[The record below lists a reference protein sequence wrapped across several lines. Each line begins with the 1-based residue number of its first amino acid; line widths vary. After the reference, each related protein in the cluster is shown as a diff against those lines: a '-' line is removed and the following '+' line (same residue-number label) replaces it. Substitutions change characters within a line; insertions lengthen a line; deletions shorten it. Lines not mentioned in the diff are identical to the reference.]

1 VTGNYQG
8 ITVVPATLI
17 VTPVTL
23 TIAAN
28 NTGKIYGAID
38 PALTA
43 VVSGM
48 VAGET
53 FTGSYNVSRAPGEN
67 AGSYVIAVN
76 NAVFDNPN
84 YTVTVVSGTFVIT
97 AADAVSVIVSGAT
110 KPYDGTPLVP
120 SANTAIGLRAGDTI
134 AHLDYTGTLTDVGT
148 TAASAENIKIND
160 AAGNDVTGNY
170 QGITVVPATLIVTPA
185 SATITVADAT
195 KVAGA
200 ADPAFAGVVA
210 GLVKS
215 GDLGAITYSR
225 TNTDVNA
232 PGVYTGVL
240 TAVYT
245 ANKNYTVTV
254 VSGTFVITAAPVVP
268 ATPDPTPPKTPPIPT
283 SETPPTST
291 PETPPTSTPETPP
304 TPGTPPAND
313 LLAPIVTPIVE
324 VLQDVAEAVIGDSAS
339 PLAPEQSREA
349 EIGDNETPLA
359 DHAWCWVHWYILLGI
374 AVTFVYSACTILHR
388 GLFSR
393 RLKKYEDDITG
404 GGDPAFGGAVASGS
418 RPSMTSMAQNA
429 SATTPAASAL
439 DE

>member
-1 VTGNYQG
+1 
-8 ITVVPATLI
+8 
-17 VTPVTL
+17 
-23 TIAAN
+23 
-28 NTGKIYGAID
+28 
-38 PALTA
+38 
-43 VVSGM
+43 
-48 VAGET
+48 
-53 FTGSYNVSRAPGEN
+53 
-67 AGSYVIAVN
+67 
-76 NAVFDNPN
+76 
-84 YTVTVVSGTFVIT
+84 
-97 AADAVSVIVSGAT
+97 
-110 KPYDGTPLVP
+110 
-120 SANTAIGLRAGDTI
+120 
-134 AHLDYTGTLTDVGT
+134 
-148 TAASAENIKIND
+148 
-160 AAGNDVTGNY
+160 VTGNY

-283 SETPPTST
+283 SETPPT
-291 PETPPTSTPETPP
+291 PGIPP

-393 RLKKYEDDITG
+393 RLKKHEDDITG